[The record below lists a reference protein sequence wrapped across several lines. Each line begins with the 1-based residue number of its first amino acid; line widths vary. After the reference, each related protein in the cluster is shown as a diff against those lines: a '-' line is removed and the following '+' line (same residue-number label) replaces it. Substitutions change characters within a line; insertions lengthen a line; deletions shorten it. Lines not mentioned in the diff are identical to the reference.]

1 MECIPLLLN
10 SLNDGYNVQ
19 LLLTPISDELLP
31 LSYLETLTAE
41 QKQEPTTWFKS
52 QGAPL
57 DYFDVLV
64 KKVSIENTLH
74 VEKLIVR
81 LGKNKHP
88 INLGKEIKLLHEAM
102 TRPWAI
108 ALNGTVFE
116 FTVRFYRYAWF
127 LPLKGWQL
135 TNVLMDFTHNK
146 TSAGVPVKKREV
158 FEQLSITDSTRAVTK
173 PFTLKK
179 TNFCN
184 RVRLARSEWIA
195 GFQEIRLN
203 TSEAVLDSNKTLGDS
218 QFDIFLDDQGE
229 PTVEICVD
237 DFNPEYQEEI
247 ATGTATFLLAS
258 WLMVFIQL
266 GVLIIE

>member
-1 MECIPLLLN
+1 MPLLLN
-10 SLNDGYNVQ
+10 SLNDGYNVK

-31 LSYLETLTAE
+31 LSYLETLTTE
-41 QKQEPTTWFKS
+41 QKREPTSWFES
-52 QGAPL
+52 QGAPV
-57 DYFDVLV
+57 DYFDVVV

-74 VEKLIVR
+74 VENLIVR

-88 INLGKEIKLLHEAM
+88 IKLGKEIKLLQETM
-102 TRPWAI
+102 KRPWAI

-127 LPLKGWQL
+127 LPLKNWQR
-135 TNVLMDFTHNK
+135 TNVLMDLTHNK
-146 TSAGVPVKKREV
+146 TSAGIYVNEKEAYDEV
-158 FEQLSITDSTRAVTK
+158 SITDRTRAVTK

-184 RVRLARSEWIA
+184 RVRLDRSEWIE

-203 TSEAVLDSNKTLGDS
+203 TSEAVFDSNKTLGDS
-218 QFDIFLDDQGE
+218 EFDIFLDEHGE

-237 DFNPEYQEEI
+237 DFNPEYQEQI
-247 ATGTATFLLAS
+247 GTGTATFLLTS
-258 WLMVFIQL
+258 WLKMFIL
-266 GVLIIE
+266 LVLLTLK